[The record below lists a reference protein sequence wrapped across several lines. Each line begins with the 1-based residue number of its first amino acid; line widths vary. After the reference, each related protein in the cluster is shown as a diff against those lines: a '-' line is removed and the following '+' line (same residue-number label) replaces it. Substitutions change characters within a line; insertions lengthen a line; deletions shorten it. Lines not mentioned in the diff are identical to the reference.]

1 MSQKE
6 KQWVSQVALSAVV
19 VLFLGVACEPVWI
32 ISYLLLMILAYV
44 IGIFF
49 LMER

>member
-6 KQWVSQVALSAVV
+6 KQWVGLVALQTITVF
-19 VLFLGVACEPVWI
+19 LFGIIFGPVWTI
-32 ISYLLLMILAYV
+32 VYLLLMILAYV